1 MHQWHRSA
9 LASPSAMPKD
19 EVATGRIQHPP
30 DASVWTC
37 ALRSSASK
45 LYQAQR
51 WVKFVLMSSQQRARC
66 KTGQVTFQWRSCV
79 RVAANPSTSTPIGA
93 APHSGLDG
101 LNCIGA
107 LWVWRWMLQARA
119 ESKAVRRLEQ
129 QPSYKASTSE
139 RHSATRCTLS
149 KRKRRREG
157 RVEFVWRAVA
167 EKPFEHHV
175 VKIILTEDSIVVPTG
190 LSHVSDRAL
199 ASRGIARESV
209 AARASATC
217 KAMNSDTQYVNNADA
232 ALRVPCQRLTSVLAC
247 FSGRS
252 RELRRSSGFAPS
264 ATRMASDAQSRRS
277 DQRKLRLQCE
287 NQ

>member
-1 MHQWHRSA
+1 MCISGIDLRSP
-9 LASPSAMPKD
+9 LHPSCRKMRSQL
-19 EVATGRIQHPP
+19 VAYSTRLLHGA

-37 ALRSSASK
+37 ALRSSAPK

-51 WVKFVLMSSQQRARC
+51 WVKFVPVSSRQRARC
-66 KTGQVTFQWRSCV
+66 KTGQITFQCRSCV
-79 RVAANPSTSTPIGA
+79 RVAANPSTTTPIGA

-101 LNCIGA
+101 LNGIAA

-119 ESKAVRRLEQ
+119 ESKAAVRRLEQ

-139 RHSATRCTLS
+139 RHSATHCTLS

-167 EKPFEHHV
+167 ENPFEHHV

-209 AARASATC
+209 AARASAAC
-217 KAMNSDTQYVNNADA
+217 KATISASTMQTQRYGFDA
-232 ALRVPCQRLTSVLAC
+232 SGLHQFLHASV
-247 FSGRS
+247 
-252 RELRRSSGFAPS
+252 
-264 ATRMASDAQSRRS
+264 
-277 DQRKLRLQCE
+277 
-287 NQ
+287 